1 MSGTGDAASEDVGA
15 GSGSEGAGVLLAG
28 WAATERNRS
37 MALNSS
43 RNMFIVDV
51 EGMPPL
57 GGTRVKIPDQL

>member
-1 MSGTGDAASEDVGA
+1 
-15 GSGSEGAGVLLAG
+15 
-28 WAATERNRS
+28 

-43 RNMFIVDV
+43 MNMFIVDV